1 MDSRGFAIVAMAIT
15 GSAVLS
21 YLIRDVPYGV
31 LQNLLAVL
39 FFRRPHGGPV
49 LLPRCKTGRSRMTFS
64 PSVQ

>member
-1 MDSRGFAIVAMAIT
+1 MNKYIPEMDSRGFAIVAMAIT

-39 FFRRPHGGPV
+39 FLAGPMAG
-49 LLPRCKTGRSRMTFS
+49 LFFYLAAKLAD
-64 PSVQ
+64 QE